1 MATIS
6 KSDCIT
12 ALRNNGATESE
23 ARDIVD
29 MLLEEKA
36 RLKAAG
42 LTSPQNLSA
51 AWSGAVEAMR
61 HEAAMRLRRQAI
73 ATVRYGEATDF
84 IDSCKAQGASGM
96 DAIQAFMVGIS
107 KRFDGARRSVS
118 ALRNGIYK
126 SWAAPMLT
134 ELEQVADGAAMRLMR
149 EDKAFHDDIFRE
161 MREPGS
167 TGNQGAAEIAGIFAR
182 YMEQARQ
189 QLNAAGADIGR
200 LDGWT
205 PQSHDPYKLLQ
216 GGGAGRQAWVDFVF
230 ERLDLERTFDG
241 IGLVDEARAKDILG
255 GIYDNLTLG
264 RAPHMPGVHES
275 TGGGPKRLT
284 RKMEQSRVLHFRD
297 AEAALQYHDQYGR
310 GNIFDAM
317 LRHLEMDARALSL
330 LERMGPNPQDM
341 LARLLKRE
349 QLAVRDNAALS
360 TKEKQKQLN
369 QLSAA
374 FSPGIMTQGRA
385 AAWLAELT
393 GETNIPTRPTL
404 ARVMSTLR
412 GAQSLAKLGA
422 ASLSAVADV
431 FVKAS
436 SMRVNGETWPDAI
449 AKSIGHY
456 FDGYGPGKREAAR
469 QCGAFIDHIRGDIAA
484 RWDDNAG
491 TPGLMANLQDR
502 LFRWSGLNWITERGK
517 AGYTL
522 WLSEHLGEAGDKAF
536 DLLDGPRRAMLE
548 YHGIDAA
555 RWDVMRKMVKEGP
568 DGKRYFFPDEAARL
582 TDADLAPLLPES
594 LRRNP
599 PGKTATRKRAQWEAA
614 RAQELERLRR
624 NLHFDSMAMLA
635 DETGFAIIE
644 PDDATRAIMR
654 QGQRPGTA
662 PGEIWRAAMQ
672 FKSFPIAY
680 MQRVLGGRRWVRG
693 DRQAGMRYGFNAG
706 AAADTLTRDMGGLFG
721 FVLSSVAFGY
731 AAMTLKDISK
741 GRTPRSL
748 TEKETWMAAL
758 AQSGGAG
765 IFGDFL
771 FGSVNR
777 FGNTFAET
785 AVGPLGG
792 TLGEGVKVAGELL
805 RGNFADGAEDTLR
818 LAMSNAP
825 FVNLWFTRAA
835 LDWGL
840 LYHVREML
848 SPGTLR
854 RTERK
859 MKSEFGQSFILPPS
873 EYIKRGGGFR

>member
-1 MATIS
+1 MATVS
-6 KSDCIT
+6 KGDCIT
-12 ALRNNGATESE
+12 ALRNHGATESE
-23 ARDIVD
+23 AKDLVD
-29 MLLEEKA
+29 MLLAEKE
-36 RLKAAG
+36 RLNAAG
-42 LTSPQNLSA
+42 LASPQNLSA
-51 AWSGAVEAMR
+51 AWSDAAAALK
-61 HEAAMRLRRQAI
+61 HEADMRLRRQAI
-73 ATVRYGEATDF
+73 AAVRYSEATDF

-96 DAIQAFMVGIS
+96 DAIQALMVGIS

-126 SWAAPMLT
+126 SWVAPMLT
-134 ELEQVADGAAMRLMR
+134 ELERVADGVGLRMMR

-167 TGNQGAAEIAGIFAR
+167 TGNQAASEIAGIFSR

-189 QLNAAGADIGR
+189 QLNAAGADIGK

-205 PQSHDPYKLLQ
+205 PQSHDPYKLLK
-216 GGGAGRQAWVDFVF
+216 GGEAGRKAWIDFVYA
-230 ERLDLERTFDG
+230 RLDLERTFDG
-241 IGLVDEARAKDILG
+241 IGLVDEARAKEILG
-255 GIYDNLTLG
+255 NVYDNLTLG
-264 RAPHMPGVHES
+264 KTPHMPGVNET

-284 RKMEQSRVLHFRD
+284 KKMEQSRVLHFRD

-341 LARLLKRE
+341 LSRLLKRE
-349 QLAVRDNAALS
+349 QLAVRENPALS
-360 TKEKQKQLN
+360 QKEKQKQLN
-369 QLSAA
+369 QLSSALT
-374 FSPGIMTQGRA
+374 PGMMTQGRA
-385 AAWLAELT
+385 AAWMAELT
-393 GETNIPTRPTL
+393 GETNIPTRPTW
-404 ARVMSTLR
+404 ARVFSTLR
-412 GAQSLAKLGA
+412 GVQSLAKLGA

-436 SMRVNGETWPDAI
+436 SMRVNGEAWPSAI
-449 AKSIGHY
+449 AKSLGQY
-456 FDGYGPGKREAAR
+456 FAGYGNGKREAAR
-469 QCGAFIDHIRGDIAA
+469 QCGAFIDQIRGEIAA

-491 TPGLMANLQDR
+491 TPGLMADLQDK

-517 AGYTL
+517 AGYSM
-522 WLSEHLGEAGDKAF
+522 WLSEHIGEVGSKTF
-536 DLLDGPRRAMLE
+536 DQLDAPRRAMLE

-555 RWDVMRKMVKEGP
+555 RWEAMRKMIRQGP
-568 DGKRYFFPDEAARL
+568 DGKMYFFPDEAANL
-582 TDADLAPLLPES
+582 TDADLVPLLPPDLQQPPS
-594 LRRNP
+594 GRNA
-599 PGKTATRKRAQWEAA
+599 KAKLQQWETA
-614 RAQELERLRR
+614 RAQELERIRR
-624 NLHFDSMAMLA
+624 NLQFDSMAMLA

-654 QGQRPGTA
+654 QGQRPGTF
-662 PGEIWRAAMQ
+662 PGEVWRAVMQ

-706 AAADTLTRDMGGLFG
+706 ATADALTRDMGGLFG

-748 TEKETWMAAL
+748 TEKETWFAAM

-777 FGNTFAET
+777 FGNTFLET
-785 AVGPLGG
+785 VSGPLAGVGG
-792 TLGEGVKVAGELL
+792 EIVKITSEALHGD
-805 RGNFADGAEDTLR
+805 FANGADDTLR
-818 LAMSNAP
+818 LAMANAP

-835 LDWGL
+835 MDWGL
-840 LYHVREML
+840 IYHVREML

-859 MKSEFGQSFILPPS
+859 MKTEFGQEFILPPS
-873 EYIKRGGGFR
+873 QYIKRGGGFR